1 MGKQEKVN
9 AMMHKIAEALPD
21 ESSPELTA
29 IMLINI
35 VLLYEQEHNWPEIML
50 AINSGLTDH
59 LCAGIEEK
67 EDGTCEGTGDL
78 RCDELLGVHQY
89 TLESV
94 RGLGIEPRLSRP
106 QREVLTTILQRIWTE
121 SQFCN
126 VMLYGQ
132 SYHLWQH

>member
-1 MGKQEKVN
+1 MGRQEKVN

-67 EDGTCEGTGDL
+67 EDAAVRAANEFMSGI
-78 RCDELLGVHQY
+78 LGK
-89 TLESV
+89 
-94 RGLGIEPRLSRP
+94 R
-106 QREVLTTILQRIWTE
+106 
-121 SQFCN
+121 
-126 VMLYGQ
+126 
-132 SYHLWQH
+132 HLH